1 MSKFSQINRI
11 ALSMAVGG
19 VLGASVAQAAPVSL
33 PQTIN
38 PGFGSTQWT
47 ITNTGGTDTG
57 GAFTGGCDYTPG
69 LTIEEAITPGGSGDA
84 YDNAWQVWVD
94 GSVFVPPATVDL
106 TGTTLTAG
114 PVSMS
119 GLNVTVQYWFDTAS
133 GVGRTFVSLQNPT
146 GAPIST
152 SVQVPVNFGSDSNT
166 VWEATSSGDTTMTT
180 ADTWAVTSQSSTSEI
195 KTTVVPGTTS
205 VTTTVFDC
213 SGTQGIGST
222 YSVTIP
228 AGETRSIMMFAGL
241 GSTTSTTD
249 SVAGAIAAAPLFDTI
264 DSVVAQ
270 GWTSGLT
277 AQQLSEV
284 VNWGAVPPAP
294 AAPTSI
300 PTLSEWGMIL
310 LSSLLAVGT
319 ILTLRRQRK

>member
-1 MSKFSQINRI
+1 MNMFGQINRI
-11 ALSMAVGG
+11 ALSMVAGG
-19 VLGASVAQAAPVSL
+19 VLGASLAQAAPVSL
-33 PQTIN
+33 PQTIIT
-38 PGFGSTQWT
+38 GYGSTSWQV
-47 ITNTGGTDTG
+47 TNTGGTDTG
-57 GAFTGGCDYTPG
+57 SPFTGTCSSIPG
-69 LTIEEAITPGGSGDA
+69 LTIQDANTPGGDGDA
-84 YDNAWQVWVD
+84 FDNAWQAWVG
-94 GSVFVPPATVDL
+94 GSVFVPPGTVDL

-114 PVSMS
+114 PVAMS

-133 GVGRTFVSLQNPT
+133 GVGRIFVSLQNPT

-152 SVQVPVNFGSDSNT
+152 TVQIPVNFGSDSST

-180 ADTWAVTSQSSTSEI
+180 ADTWAVTSDGGGEI

-205 VTTTVFDC
+205 VTTTVFNC
-213 SGTQGIGST
+213 AGTEGIGST
-222 YSVTIP
+222 YNVTVP

-241 GSTTSTTD
+241 GATTSTTD
-249 SVAGAIAAAPLFDTI
+249 SVPGAIAAAPLFDTL

-277 AQQLSEV
+277 AQQLAEV
-284 VNWGAVPPAP
+284 VNWGPYVPTT
-294 AAPTSI
+294 PTSI

-319 ILTLRRQRK
+319 ILTLRRKRQ